1 MYSVASSMKPL
12 WELLNYEEVMVW
24 SHFQDEAFENVK
36 MELSKLS
43 ILALYNPDANT
54 KICSDASL
62 FGLGAVFLPQH
73 GSKWRPVA

>member
-1 MYSVASSMKPL
+1 MSKWSYISKP
-12 WELLNYEEVMVW
+12 
-24 SHFQDEAFENVK
+24 
-36 MELSKLS
+36 S

-54 KICSDASL
+54 KIFSDTSL